1 MSCIYFE
8 KDNLDTQSL
17 DVQAEHLKSCALCR
31 QRREFENEIML
42 QASQLQSFNP
52 DAALWE
58 KIESSFNTQKIQ
70 ARPRIL
76 KIVNHSKLWLSAAAV
91 IIAIFTFS
99 VFYIFSGGSDKI
111 LSDGALLRVEYTEQ
125 NYIDAIE
132 QLEKEATPK
141 MAGLDLD
148 LMLLY
153 RDKLETIDQQIEHC
167 RVAIKNNPGNAHI
180 RRYMLAA
187 LQDKE
192 ETLQEILSI

>member
-1 MSCIYFE
+1 M
-8 KDNLDTQSL
+8 
-17 DVQAEHLKSCALCR
+17 
-31 QRREFENEIML
+31 
-42 QASQLQSFNP
+42 
-52 DAALWE
+52 
-58 KIESSFNTQKIQ
+58 
-70 ARPRIL
+70 
-76 KIVNHSKLWLSAAAV
+76 
-91 IIAIFTFS
+91 
-99 VFYIFSGGSDKI
+99 
-111 LSDGALLRVEYTEQ
+111 EYTEQ

>member
-52 DAALWE
+52 DVALWE